1 MDPVNLVVGHRQEL
15 GLRPLLHWLVRE
27 RSWVRTHRS
36 VSRRAVD
43 YVRSPFSREQWDL
56 SKSVGASR
64 KVATYGDR
72 PQEAYTGHT
81 WTGVGSVRVVLVG
94 FSPVGCTSIRITA
107 TLGYE

>member
-1 MDPVNLVVGHRQEL
+1 VD
-15 GLRPLLHWLVRE
+15 
-27 RSWVRTHRS
+27 RSAGVLWI
-36 VSRRAVD
+36 VSGAL
-43 YVRSPFSREQWDL
+43 FSREQWDL

-72 PQEAYTGHT
+72 PQEAYTGRT